1 MDDHP
6 ESELRQKITASLM
19 HKAVLRQQVSD
30 HTLETFELLKE
41 TLHELS
47 TELDDELDEKI
58 DKRIRLEYRD
68 RGKFEAQVQLGDDLL
83 IFTMHTDV
91 FKFHREHAIWS
102 NPYVADD
109 HDNAYCGVINIYN
122 FLSDSFKY
130 NRAEDEGY
138 LIGRIF
144 INRGKYYFVEGKQ
157 QNSLRCNKFGSRQI
171 DRNSLTEIIETA
183 MYYSLNFDLLV
194 PAYGHS
200 KTVTVG
206 QFNTKLET
214 SKFRTGKRL
223 GFDFE
228 HDDI

>member
-6 ESELRQKITASLM
+6 ESDLRKKITESLM
-19 HKAVLRQQVSD
+19 YKAVLRQQVTD
-30 HTLETFELLKE
+30 HTQATFDVLKE

-68 RGKFEAQVQLGDDLL
+68 RGKFEAQVKLGDDLL

-91 FKFHREHAIWS
+91 FKFHREHPIWGNS
-102 NPYVADD
+102 YVADN
-109 HDNAYCGVINIYN
+109 HDNAYCGIINIYN

-144 INRGKYYFVEGKQ
+144 INRQMHYFVEGKRQ
-157 QNSLRCNKFGSRQI
+157 TSIRWDKFGTRTI
-171 DRNSLTEIIETA
+171 DREALTEIIETA

-194 PAYGHS
+194 PSYGHS
-200 KTVTVG
+200 KIVTVE

-223 GFDFE
+223 GFDFK